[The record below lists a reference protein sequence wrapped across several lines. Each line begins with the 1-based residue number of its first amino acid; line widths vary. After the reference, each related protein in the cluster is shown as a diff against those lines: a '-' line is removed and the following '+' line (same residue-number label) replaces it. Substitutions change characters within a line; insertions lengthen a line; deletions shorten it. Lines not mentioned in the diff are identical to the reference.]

1 MQTFDLGD
9 GRMGIQVT
17 ELMGSLDIEAS
28 LPTTLR
34 HHALLP
40 QLAVGDNRGMVR
52 KRMFFP

>member
-1 MQTFDLGD
+1 MQ
-9 GRMGIQVT
+9 VS
-17 ELMGSLDIEAS
+17 ELMGSLDVEAS

-52 KRMFFP
+52 VPGHDVPCLVWLLRVIR